1 MTVDYSGMVEDLKS
15 ELKQAIDKNKRSEE
29 QANKTSELKRCAFCG
44 GEARIEAESI
54 GKEKYLYS
62 VSCINDCVTQGI
74 YHKTVDSAIKA
85 WNTRTPV
92 ENAIGQIEEI
102 KNAFQEG
109 YYTKF
114 YCSNRWDK
122 CVGKDCVACV
132 LEKAIEIIKEELM

>member
-1 MTVDYSGMVEDLKS
+1 MAVDYSGMVEDLKS

-92 ENAIGQIEEI
+92 ENVIERLET
-102 KNAFQEG
+102 EG
-109 YYTKF
+109 KLADEERDRCARENPLHFDTAKGYATGIY
-114 YCSNRWDK
+114 N
-122 CVGKDCVACV
+122 
-132 LEKAIEIIKEELM
+132 AIEIIKEELM